1 MCTKIGP
8 LRILRMLKKEA
19 SEVLGRENS
28 SAKQGVSSSR
38 PFSFEYGPT
47 LSRYMEQC
55 EVQNRR
61 FIWAMDQLPWA
72 KSVSPPLKH

>member
-28 SAKQGVSSSR
+28 SAKQGVFFQSAR
-38 PFSFEYGPT
+38 QLEDGPT
-47 LSRYMEQC
+47 LSRYTEQR
-55 EVQNRR
+55 EVPN
-61 FIWAMDQLPWA
+61 
-72 KSVSPPLKH
+72 